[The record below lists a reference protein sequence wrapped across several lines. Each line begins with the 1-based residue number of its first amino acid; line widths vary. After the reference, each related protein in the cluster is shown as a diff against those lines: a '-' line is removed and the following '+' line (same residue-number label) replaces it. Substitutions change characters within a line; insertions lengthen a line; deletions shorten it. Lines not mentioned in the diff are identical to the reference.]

1 MDIFKILDLINI
13 ILECIVNIL
22 EILKFLD
29 KKSFKKN
36 LYLKIN

>member
-29 KKSFKKN
+29 KKSLKKI
-36 LYLKIN
+36 YI